1 MSLTLPPPT
10 RWQPTLHATQAPA
23 PPPVDARIE
32 DEAAATAAAQ
42 AAGYEGRRI
51 RRFMQRRTVDYHPGM
66 VRWGLVSGQRR
77 ADKAARGHERGA
89 EEARDSDGARAATA
103 EGPPRAPARR
113 KRRAAR
119 AERKESEERNEGGR
133 RQADATEQAHSRRS
147 EAALRGVPL
156 HRAWTWVG
164 AQGSSLCVREAT
176 NDSHRCC
183 DRTPNTSRG
192 EMLRTLRSSL
202 WPRWEPLRTAKR
214 E

>member
-66 VRWGLVSGQRR
+66 VRWGLVSGERR
-77 ADKAARGHERGA
+77 AGKAASEQRRGA
-89 EEARDSDGARAATA
+89 EEARDAEGGRAAMA

-113 KRRAAR
+113 KRTAAR
-119 AERKESEERNEGGR
+119 AERKESEESESGR
-133 RQADATEQAHSRRS
+133 RQADATEHFKRS
-147 EAALRGVPL
+147 Q
-156 HRAWTWVG
+156 T
-164 AQGSSLCVREAT
+164 AT
-176 NDSHRCC
+176 
-183 DRTPNTSRG
+183 
-192 EMLRTLRSSL
+192 
-202 WPRWEPLRTAKR
+202 
-214 E
+214 